1 MSKVAFYAPLKSPNH
16 ATPSGDREIARS
28 MTLALQKAGFTPSL
42 VSELRSF
49 EKAGDR
55 SAQQAL
61 IAKADR
67 DIPKIIVKGRAE
79 GWAAWVTYHN
89 YYKAPDLLGP
99 TVADALN
106 IPYVQIESTRARKR
120 LEGPWALFAKIAEE
134 AAHRADAI
142 FYFTQR
148 DSIALKDY
156 APKSQRLIHLHPF
169 LPWSD
174 LPAPSTRAGGI
185 LTAAMMRPGDKLDS
199 YRLIAKSLMKT
210 QADWTLDIAG
220 DGAARP
226 EVEAF
231 MAPFGDRVRFLGLLD
246 ADGMSRAYQNA
257 SLLFW
262 PGVNEAIGMIYLEA
276 QAHGVPVLAQ
286 HRPGLID
293 VLDPRGT
300 YPAPKD
306 GPKAL
311 ALELELLLNTPPQPG
326 PIRQHIMD
334 HHLLNAAAR
343 TLGDGIRSVIEG
355 SA

>member
-28 MTLALQKAGFTPSL
+28 MTLALQKAGFSPSL

-61 IAKADR
+61 IAKADH
-67 DIPKIIVKGRAE
+67 DIPKIIVQGRAE

-106 IPYVQIESTRARKR
+106 IPYVQI
-120 LEGPWALFAKIAEE
+120 
-134 AAHRADAI
+134 AHRADAI

-293 VLDPRGT
+293 VLDPRGI
-300 YPAPKD
+300 YPAPED